1 MPDIERLIV
10 EKTNIGCSGCQV
22 ERLMRSGVS
31 VVTRSQMGLMHNKF
45 IIIDGRVLM
54 NGSFNWTKQV
64 RNDLFYFCFFLTE
77 LIAGCGEQQ

>member
-1 MPDIERLIV
+1 MIV

-31 VVTRSQMGLMHNKF
+31 VVIRNQMGLMHNKF
-45 IIIDGRVLM
+45 IIMDGAVLM

-64 RNDLFYFCFFLTE
+64 RKLLFVFVFLTE
-77 LIAGCGEQQ
+77 MIVGCGEQQ